1 MTDPNA
7 EQHVEPE
14 AATAESAAAPA
25 ESPGALLLAERRNQ
39 GLSLG
44 DIARQLKLSVRQVE
58 ALERDDYATFSG
70 PLFVRGFLRNY
81 AKLLHLEPEAL
92 LAAANL
98 ATPAVAGPTVTA
110 HEPVSAA
117 NPEGRRRFVAWSV
130 TVVLVII
137 VLMLLA
143 SNVSKNRREPAPSP
157 VAQGPSAPVTT
168 PQHADSPPATLSPA
182 PSAAAVEPAPKAAAL
197 PEPPVQAPESKPPAM
212 STVPAPGPAAS
223 TASTA
228 AASTAPATVVPEPPA
243 AAPMAPALP
252 ATAPKPHVL
261 VSGSGTSL
269 IHLSFEGE
277 SWVEIKDGSGTT
289 IFSRLNAAGTERVVK
304 GTPPLTLVVGN
315 ARDVKLI
322 YRDKAIDL
330 GPHTR
335 VDVARVTLE

>member
-1 MTDPNA
+1 MNDPNA
-7 EQHVEPE
+7 ERHVDSE
-14 AATAESAAAPA
+14 AAAGEPAAPAA
-25 ESPGALLLAERRNQ
+25 ESPGALLFAERRNQ

-58 ALERDDYATFSG
+58 ALERDDYGTFSG

-98 ATPAVAGPTVTA
+98 ATPVVVGPTAAA

-117 NPEGRRRFVAWSV
+117 NPEGRRKFIAWTA

-143 SNVSKNRREPAPSP
+143 SNVSKNRREPVPSP

-168 PQHADSPPATLSPA
+168 PQHADSPPAALSPA
-182 PSAAAVEPAPKAAAL
+182 PSAATVEAAPQAAPI
-197 PEPPVQAPESKPPAM
+197 PEPPAPAPEAKLPTVSA
-212 STVPAPGPAAS
+212 VPAPGPASMPSAV
-223 TASTA
+223 
-228 AASTAPATVVPEPPA
+228 AASNAPAGPAPEPPA
-243 AAPMAPALP
+243 AAPVVPSQPVAAP
-252 ATAPKPHVL
+252 TPHVM
-261 VSGSGTSL
+261 VSGTGTSQIRL
-269 IHLSFEGE
+269 TFEGE
-277 SWVEIKDGSGTT
+277 SWVEIKDGSGAT

-315 ARDVKLI
+315 ARDVKLT
-322 YRDKAIDL
+322 YRDKAVDL

-335 VDVARVTLE
+335 VDVARVVLE